1 MALAWL
7 GRSTSVF
14 ATFPA
19 RVLNRFL
26 VWFLASGDPT
36 IVGVREFIHCNP
48 ILLGGARAFVRAI
61 YGLAALPRWLATL
74 KLSAAERQ
82 HPILAARAT
91 GGTISI
97 AELEQ
102 IRNLA
107 RKRPRRVLYIAE
119 GPERDQIEIMLEAA
133 RLRATRYQPRLST
146 SGTDLDPDDFDLIIA
161 APVPGLER
169 QVVAMQE
176 KYRRPERFLLVGGGL
191 GRSEYFRLKADPP
204 GSRKFLSRRKLIEM
218 KLASDEPL
226 SVIFLNDIGF
236 QYGAGIALKR
246 QVTSLLLKNWDVSV
260 VAWSSGEKVDHPT
273 FATGIAH
280 FDNWHGIHDV
290 RNVHAN
296 KGANANGFVPALN
309 NANGFVPALNKVRA
323 FNPDVVIAGNLHGAG
338 WSPSVLRGLKSLGTC
353 VVAYMHDTY
362 LVTGRCAYPLSC
374 TLFRTGCNA
383 SCPTPHQYPQL
394 APEKIAEAW
403 RERGITF
410 TGPERIPL
418 VANSLWTR
426 NIAVQRFGGAADIE
440 VVHLGLDHEL
450 FAPLAKSVVRR
461 LLGIPDDKAI
471 VAMGAVD
478 VHDQW
483 KGGPLFHELLKA
495 LADRNDL
502 HVVLFGQSSEKLP
515 CRKAFGLVRDERL
528 MPLILNAADMYV
540 STATAEAFGQSLLEA
555 SACAVPVVALDVGG
569 VSDVIVNDKTGVL
582 VRRQTVT
589 DLLIAIERLLAKPG
603 ERQAMGWN
611 GRRRVEEGF
620 TLVHQA
626 DAWVDYIKRLCYQ
639 H

>member
-1 MALAWL
+1 MDLAWL
-7 GRSTSVF
+7 GRSTSVV

-19 RVLNRFL
+19 RALNRFL
-26 VWFLASGDPT
+26 VWFLASQDPA
-36 IVGVREFIHCNP
+36 IVGVREFIRSNP
-48 ILLGGARAFVRAI
+48 ILLGGARGFVRAV
-61 YGLAALPRWLATL
+61 YGLAALQRWLAAL

-82 HPILAARAT
+82 QPFFAARAT
-91 GGTISI
+91 GGAISI

-102 IRNLA
+102 IRTSA
-107 RKRPRRVLYIAE
+107 RKRTRRVLYIAE
-119 GPERDQIEIMLEAA
+119 GPERDQIEIMLKAA
-133 RLRATRYQPRLST
+133 RLRATPYQPRLST
-146 SGTDLDPDDFDLIIA
+146 SATDLDPNDFDLIIA
-161 APVPGLER
+161 APGPGLER
-169 QVVAMQE
+169 QVAAMQK

-191 GRSEYFRLKADPP
+191 RRSEYFKLKADAPASP
-204 GSRKFLSRRKLIEM
+204 KFRSRRKLTEM

-226 SVIFLNDIGF
+226 NVVFLNDVGF
-236 QYGAGIALKR
+236 QYGAGIAVKR
-246 QVTSLLLKNWDVSV
+246 QVASLLLKNWDVSV
-260 VAWSSGEKVDHPT
+260 VAWSSGEKLDHPT

-280 FDNWHGIHDV
+280 FDNWQGIHDL
-290 RNVHAN
+290 RDAHAN
-296 KGANANGFVPALN
+296 KDSDANGFVPALT
-309 NANGFVPALNKVRA
+309 ARVRA
-323 FNPDVVIAGNLHGAG
+323 LNPDVVIAGNLHGAG

-362 LVTGRCAYPLSC
+362 LVTGRCAQPLSC

-383 SCPTPHQYPQL
+383 SCPTAHQYPQL

-403 RERGITF
+403 RERDLTF
-410 TGPERIPL
+410 TGHERIPL

-426 NIAVQRFGGAADIE
+426 NVAVQRFGAAAQIE

-450 FAPLAKSVVRR
+450 FAPMAKSVVRR
-461 LLGIPDDKAI
+461 LLGIPDDKA
-471 VAMGAVD
+471 VVTMGAVD
-478 VHDQW
+478 VHDQF
-483 KGGPLFHELLKA
+483 KGGPLFHDLLKA
-495 LADRNDL
+495 LAGRNDL
-502 HVVLFGQSSEKLP
+502 HLILFGQSSEKLP

-540 STATAEAFGQSLLEA
+540 STANAESFGQSLLEA
-555 SACAVPVVALDVGG
+555 SACAVPVVAFDVGG

-582 VRRQTVT
+582 VHRQTLP

-626 DAWVDYIKRLCYQ
+626 DAWVDYIKRICYQ